1 MVDQIITRQDL
12 IDAHVDAQ
20 ALEDI
25 VNDGPEIQ
33 VQTRLGR
40 LVWTLATL
48 EQRSLLKIQEWQ
60 NAIDSIVVDSGVP
73 DYVVINENGETQE
86 KINNQGGATWYA
98 KSGGYALNYR
108 VILDN
113 GDIVRSTV
121 ANNTVDPNV
130 DMSGWVKAGNI
141 LNVRSIAEL
150 LAVSN
155 PKGGD
160 IIFVESYHFG
170 LLKGGGFFQ
179 YDQTQSNKNDGG
191 LVINGWVR
199 FRNSPYIHPEW
210 FGAKG
215 DGITDDYD
223 ALVKCFTSIEPRP
236 PTIYDSNIKQWSS
249 KSATFMLDSV
259 VYRHTQ
265 PLMMPIMADV
275 TSVGAIN
282 YFAYK
287 DSPTYNSK
295 PTFFYDG
302 LDTEVAATYLPFY
315 KNNGN
320 GSWSL
325 NTNSLWTENTGDGT
339 IRSMSVGCN
348 YRFNIITKRNT
359 KIGFNAFGFESG
371 VAELGIGTL
380 GSYAADQTEASALQ
394 SQDYNYDDLSPRVGV
409 YAKRAWNSKFVR
421 PRVIAHNTGMY
432 IGSATASLVIDTP
445 YINRQVD
452 KATDAIN
459 LGVEFLPTGIVAGKS
474 VTTAF
479 VFEGADVH
487 LIDPVCEHWGAAYM
501 ISDSVVAIDKPHV
514 EGSGLIMN
522 HDFIVYN
529 SKININ
535 DWSAIRTMNA
545 REGTSIVYSCGMNFN
560 RGDFFALRGSG
571 YYADN
576 SLFNLVDGVG
586 YNSTTNWEFLS
597 VENMPRDKLFGACW
611 STDLRYINKIEG
623 LKDNA
628 VTLYLDPSRL
638 GPKGLGVS
646 FATASQS
653 ISDLNEAIRILGDMW
668 SGSIEIRSNLTVS
681 TPQTLV
687 SNKDSIVMTV
697 GSSATLETNGAS
709 LSLKN
714 IKNMEVIGAG
724 TLKVSSPMFRPEGAG
739 TFGIALRGSLTV
751 SGGSALLQ
759 CDDFFGMKVVDIY
772 SSNLSSFSGN
782 YAFSTSGGG
791 SVNLSVQATARNTTN
806 EILNRRVSVVGHSVE
821 AYFSNNLPRVSS
833 AIVGTAIAA
842 NTQVSLGTLTLSGL
856 SLGDT
861 LLCSYSVSTLGLQ
874 IRAEVTNANTV
885 TVFAYNPTASSITLP
900 AGTITARKIYFNS

>member
-1 MVDQIITRQDL
+1 MAVNKIDPKVIFASEAPAQDTPAVFTNRTVGWGETRK
-12 IDAHVDAQ
+12 
-20 ALEDI
+20 
-25 VNDGPEIQ
+25 NG
-33 VQTRLGR
+33 GR
-40 LVWTLATL
+40 PTIKQMNA
-48 EQRSLLKIQEWQ
+48 EQQSTDLKILWL
-60 NAIDSIVVDSGVP
+60 
-73 DYVVINENGETQE
+73 NENSVTPYDPTIDYPLDAVTIKDGVF
-86 KINNQGGATWYA
+86 KIFDGSVWE
-98 KSGGYALNYR
+98 
-108 VILDN
+108 VFLDKT
-113 GDIVRSTV
+113 DIGLG
-121 ANNTVDPNV
+121 NV
-130 DMSGWVKAGNI
+130 DNTSDLNKPISTSTQTALDLKADKSY

-150 LAVSN
+150 LAISN

-215 DGITDDYD
+215 DGISDDYD
-223 ALVKCFTSIEPRP
+223 ALVKCFTSVESRP
-236 PTIYDSNIKQWSS
+236 PTIYDANIKQWSA

-287 DSPTYNSK
+287 NAHSYNSK

-302 LDTEVAATYLPFY
+302 TDIEVAAVYAPFY

-325 NTNSLWTENTGDGT
+325 NTNSAWTENTGDGT

-371 VAELGIGTL
+371 VAELGIGTI

-394 SQDYNYDDLSPRVGV
+394 SQDYNYDDLSPRVGI

-421 PRVIAHNTGMY
+421 PRIIAHKTGMY

-445 YINRQVD
+445 YVNRQVD

-459 LGVEFLPTGIVAGKS
+459 LGVEFLPTGIVAEKS

-479 VFEGADVH
+479 VFESADAH

-501 ISDSVVAIDKPHV
+501 ISNSVVAIDKPHV

-529 SKININ
+529 SKISVN

-545 REGTSIVYSCGMNFN
+545 REGTSIVYSCGMNLN
-560 RGDFFALRGSG
+560 RGDFFALRGAG

-611 STDLRYINKIEG
+611 ATDLRYINKIEG
-623 LKDNA
+623 LKDNT
-628 VTLYLDPSRL
+628 VTLYLNPSRL
-638 GPKGLGVS
+638 GAKGLGAS

-687 SNKDSIVMTV
+687 SNKDSIKVTIPSGV
-697 GSSATLETNGAS
+697 ALTTNGAS
-709 LSLKN
+709 LSIN
-714 IKNMEVIGAG
+714 GVTNMDVDGAG
-724 TLKVSSPMFRPEGAG
+724 TLQISSPMFRPSGSG
-739 TFGIALRGSLTV
+739 TFGIAVRGGLTI
-751 SGGSALLQ
+751 SGASALLQ
-759 CDDFFGMKVVDIY
+759 CNDFFGAKNIDIY
-772 SSNLSSFSGN
+772 SGDLSAFSGN

-791 SVNLSVQATARNTTN
+791 SVNLSVQATTRNLLN
-806 EILNRRVSVVGHSVE
+806 EISTRRVEAVGHSVA
-821 AYFSNNLPRVSS
+821 AYFKNNLPSISS
-833 AIVGTAIAA
+833 SIASTLIAA
-842 NTQVSLGTLTLSGL
+842 NTQVSLGTLTLTGL
-856 SLGDT
+856 IIGDT
-861 LLCSYSVSTLGLQ
+861 LLCTYSVPTLGIQL
-874 IRAEVTNANTV
+874 RAEVTNANTV